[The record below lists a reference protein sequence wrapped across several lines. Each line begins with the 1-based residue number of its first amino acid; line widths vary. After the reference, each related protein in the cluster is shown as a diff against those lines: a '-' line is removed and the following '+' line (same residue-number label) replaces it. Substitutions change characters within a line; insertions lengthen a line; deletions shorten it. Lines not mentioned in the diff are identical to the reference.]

1 MLASVMTVFDVLA
14 ESRRREILD
23 LVRDGERSVSELVTA
38 LSMSQPAVS
47 KHLRVLREAGLVEA
61 RVDEQ
66 RRLYRLR
73 PGPLR
78 ELDAWLAPYRQSWDA
93 SLDKLAAHLDE
104 MADDDRRTS

>member
-1 MLASVMTVFDVLA
+1 VLTVFDVLA

-23 LVRDGERSVSELVTA
+23 LVRDGERSVGELVAA

-61 RVDEQ
+61 RVAEQ

-78 ELDAWLAPYRQSWDA
+78 ELDDWLAPYRQTWNA
-93 SLDKLAAHLDE
+93 SLDRLAAHLDE
-104 MADDDRRTS
+104 MARGDGRTDL

>member
-1 MLASVMTVFDVLA
+1 MLVPVMTVFDVLA
-14 ESRRREILD
+14 EARRRDILD
-23 LVRDGERSVSELVTA
+23 LVRDGERSVGELVTA

-78 ELDAWLAPYRQSWDA
+78 ELDAWLAPYRQSWDT